1 VQFAFT
7 EDQVLFR
14 DTVRDFLANECKPEA
29 VRAAWEN
36 DTGRIPGMWQQLC
49 EMGVIG
55 LVAPESSGGF
65 GMSELDLVGLLEE
78 TGRAALPE
86 PIVEHAAVAV
96 PLLRD
101 HHAHADEWLSR
112 AASGEA
118 LVGVALARS
127 PYVAYADQAEAL
139 LLAHGDDVYLVPRGA
154 VTLTAQRA
162 VDFSRRL
169 FSVQWTTGDGMRI
182 ARGDEGRQAQADAF
196 NRGALGASAQ
206 LIGLAQ
212 QMVDVTVDY
221 VGQREQFGK
230 VVGSFQAVKHH
241 MSNALLAVEFARP
254 MVYVAAYAVANATPH
269 RDREVSIAM
278 AMASEAADRVCR
290 LALQCHGAIGYTFE
304 YDLHLWM
311 KRAWALSTAWGDAPF
326 HQDRVATALGL

>member
-1 VQFAFT
+1 MQFAFT

-14 DTVRDFLANECKPEA
+14 DTVRDFLANECKPED

-36 DTGRIPGMWQQLC
+36 DTGRIPGMWQQLG
-49 EMGVIG
+49 EMGIVG
-55 LVAPESSGGF
+55 LLAPEDAGGY
-65 GMSELDLVGLLEE
+65 GMSEIDLVGLLEA

-86 PIVEHAAVAV
+86 PLVEHAAVAV

-118 LVGVALARS
+118 LVGVGLTGS
-127 PYVAYADQAEAL
+127 PYVAYADQADAL
-139 LLAHGDDVYLVPRGA
+139 LLAHGDDVYLVPRA
-154 VTLTAQRA
+154 SASLTAQRA

-169 FSVQWTTGDGMRI
+169 SSVEWNPGDGVRI
-182 ARGDEGRQAQADAF
+182 ARGDDGRQAQADAF
-196 NRGALGASAQ
+196 NRGALGAAAQ
-206 LIGLAQ
+206 LIGLSQ
-212 QMVDVTVDY
+212 QMIDVTVDY

-269 RDREVSIAM
+269 RDREVSAAK
-278 AMASEAADRVCR
+278 AMASDAADRVCR

-311 KRAWALSTAWGDAPF
+311 KRAWALSTAWGDAHF
-326 HQDRVATALGL
+326 HHDRVAAALGI

>member
-1 VQFAFT
+1 MQFAFT
-7 EDQVLFR
+7 DDQVLFR
-14 DTVRDFLANECKPEA
+14 DTVRDFLTNECKPED
-29 VRAAWEN
+29 VRDAWEN
-36 DTGRIPGMWQQLC
+36 ETGRIPGMWQQLS
-49 EMGVIG
+49 EMGIVG
-55 LVAPESSGGF
+55 LLAPEAAGGY
-65 GMSELDLVGLLEE
+65 GMSEVDLVGLLEA

-86 PIVEHAAVAV
+86 PLVEHAAVAV

-112 AASGEA
+112 AASGEV
-118 LVGVALARS
+118 LIGVGLTGS
-127 PYVAYADQAEAL
+127 PYVAYADQADAL
-139 LLAHGDDVYLVPRGA
+139 LLAQGDDVYLVPSSA
-154 VTLTAQRA
+154 VSLTAQRA

-169 FSVQWTTGDGMRI
+169 SSVEWNPGDGVRI
-182 ARGDEGRQAQADAF
+182 ARGDDGRQAQTDAF
-196 NRGALGASAQ
+196 NRGALGAAAQ

-212 QMVDVTVDY
+212 QMIDVTVDY

-241 MSNALLAVEFARP
+241 MSNAMLAVEFARP

-269 RDREVSIAM
+269 RDREVSAAK
-278 AMASEAADRVCR
+278 AMASDAADRVCR

-311 KRAWALSTAWGDAPF
+311 KRAWALSTAWGDARF
-326 HQDRVATALGL
+326 HHDRVAVALGI